1 MLRHTQRV
9 QKIAIEH
16 CSSLHLGEAGLRKLS
31 HETLED
37 QIRWIASMMV
47 ALLFHM
53 CCFYLLVEISQVL

>member
-9 QKIAIEH
+9 QKIVIEH

-37 QIRWIASMMV
+37 HIFSMDSKHDGGSV
-47 ALLFHM
+47 VSHVLF
-53 CCFYLLVEISQVL
+53 LSLG